1 MSPLAGPI
9 LVVEDDPDIRESLVG
24 FLELQGWSVS
34 AAGNGKQALEAISRA
49 PAPSIVLLDM
59 AMPIMDGHKLL
70 NVRKTT
76 EALREVPVV
85 IVSAG
90 MAVMNARALAVYGE
104 NYDVAAFLKKPVEPR
119 QLLETV
125 ERYALKGAGA
135 AVGAMAQPAH
145 P

>member
-9 LVVEDDPDIRESLVG
+9 LVVEDDPDIREALVG
-24 FLELQGWSVS
+24 FLELQGLEVS
-34 AAGNGKQALEAISRA
+34 SAGNGKQALDALTRG
-49 PAPSIVLLDM
+49 PHPSLVLLDM

-76 EALREVPVV
+76 EALSEVPVV

-90 MAVMNARALAVYGE
+90 MSVMNARDLAVYGA
-104 NYDVAAFLKKPVEPR
+104 NYGVAAFLKKPVEPR
-119 QLLETV
+119 LLLETI
-125 ERYALKGAGA
+125 ERHARKGA
-135 AVGAMAQPAH
+135 AVGEAPQSAH

>member
-1 MSPLAGPI
+1 MSSLAGPI

-34 AAGNGKQALEAISRA
+34 SAGNGKQALEAISRA
-49 PAPSIVLLDM
+49 PSPSLVLLDM

-90 MAVMNARALAVYGE
+90 MSVMNARDLAVYGE
-104 NYDVAAFLKKPVEPR
+104 NYDVAAFLKKPVDPR
-119 QLLETV
+119 QLLETI
-125 ERYALKGAGA
+125 ERHALKRADA
-135 AVGAMAQPAH
+135 PFAQGAH

>member
-9 LVVEDDPDIRESLVG
+9 LVVEDDPDIREALVG
-24 FLELQGWSVS
+24 FLELQGLEVKS
-34 AAGNGKQALEAISRA
+34 ASNGKQALDALTRG
-49 PAPSIVLLDM
+49 PHPSLVLLDM

-76 EALREVPVV
+76 ESLREVPVI

-90 MAVMNARALAVYGE
+90 MAVMNARDLAVYGE
-104 NYDVAAFLKKPVEPR
+104 NYDVAAFLKKPVDPR

-125 ERYALKGAGA
+125 ERHALKREGA
-135 AVGAMAQPAH
+135 AVGAGAQPAH